1 MTTASRH
8 GSPSTTVF
16 VSALDS
22 AGNSRTVTTHA
33 SHEAAESSVV
43 PDPSMPVERLLRDLR
58 ASVDGLDGR
67 DARRRLE
74 RFGPNQLSRHKTR
87 SWPREIRDQ
96 FTHPLALLLLVAA
109 ALAFVA
115 GTAVLGWAILAVV
128 VLNAAFAFAQEQQA
142 ERAVETLQ
150 TYVPS
155 HASVIRDGSHSFVST
170 TELVPGD
177 IIDLV
182 EGQRVPADARLL
194 SGELAVDLA
203 TLTGESVP
211 QTRTAAP
218 SSALT
223 PLLQASD
230 LVFSGTT
237 CLSGTGRAVVYATGD
252 HTELGRIASLS
263 QTVERDPSPLELQVK
278 RVARLIAVVAVVV
291 GLAFLPLGML
301 AGLTAKDAFLF
312 AVGLLVANVP
322 EGLLPTITLALAVGV
337 RALAQ
342 RGAVVKRLS
351 AVETLGS
358 TTVICSDKTGTI
370 TRNQMA
376 PVLAWS
382 GGRAVAVGPSAGP
395 NAAVPA
401 FAAAMASCVTVT
413 GPLEGSD
420 REDATE
426 LAVAKAAELLGR
438 PYAPDARDR
447 SRLALHPFQ
456 AALRLMSTVDTRDGQ
471 AILSVKGAPESVLP
485 RCDSWL
491 DHDGRPRSFDR
502 SFANQVAEQV
512 HEMAARGL
520 RVLAVA
526 DRPVG
531 TGEAGAERDLLE
543 RRLRFLGIVA
553 LQDPPRPEVAQAV
566 ATCHQAGLRV
576 HIVTG
581 DSGDTAAEIAREVG
595 IGWGRPR
602 VITGTQLATMDDA
615 ALVDAANGAEV
626 VFARTSPEDKLRIAD
641 ALMDSGHVVA
651 MTGDGVN
658 DAPALRRADIG
669 VAMGRNGTD
678 VAREAAT
685 AVLSD
690 DNFATIVTAVQEGR
704 RVYDNV
710 RKFILY
716 IFAHAVPE
724 IVPFLIF
731 ALSGGA
737 VPLPLTVSQILAIDL
752 GTETLPA
759 LALGREAVEPG
770 LMSRPPRP
778 RDESVVT
785 RALLVRAWGLLGV
798 VSALLAMAAF
808 FVTLHQAGWQPGD
821 PTAAGS
827 PLHHAYLE
835 ATTATF
841 AAIVSCQVGVALAA
855 RTDLA
860 SLRDVGFW
868 SNPLLLWGIAF
879 EIAFT
884 AMLVYLPVFNRLVG
898 TAPLPWDVVTLLVP
912 FPVIVW
918 GVDEWRRARRRTARP
933 APTPGVGDGEESHP
947 RPAFEGTARRSRLRR
962 GRTGTRLRAGLSA
975 PPRPRAP
982 ECLTVVRMSEEE

>member
-1 MTTASRH
+1 VASER
-8 GSPSTTVF
+8 GEPD
-16 VSALDS
+16 AIDP
-22 AGNSRTVTTHA
+22 
-33 SHEAAESSVV
+33 VV
-43 PDPSMPVERLLRDLR
+43 PDPSMPAERLLRDLR
-58 ASVDGLDGR
+58 SSVDGLSSR
-67 DARRRLE
+67 EARRRLE
-74 RFGPNQLSRHKTR
+74 RYGPNQLTR
-87 SWPREIRDQ
+87 RKHHSWPREIRDQ
-96 FTHPLALLLLVAA
+96 FTHPLALLLLAA
-109 ALAFVA
+109 AVLAFVA
-115 GTAVLGWAILAVV
+115 GTTVLAWAILAVV
-128 VLNAAFAFAQEQQA
+128 VLNAGFAFAQEQQA

-150 TYVPS
+150 TYVPQ
-155 HASVIRDGSHSFVST
+155 HASVLRDGSHRFIAA

-177 IIDLV
+177 VIDLV

-194 SGELAVDLA
+194 SGELEVDLA

-218 SSALT
+218 TSGLA

-230 LVFSGTT
+230 IVFSGTT
-237 CLSGTGRAVVYATGD
+237 CLSGTARAVIYATGD

-263 QTVERDPSPLELQVK
+263 QTVERDPSPLETQVK
-278 RVARLIAVVAVVV
+278 RVAKLIAVVAVLV

-301 AGLTAKDAFLF
+301 AGLSAKNAFLF

-342 RGAVVKRLS
+342 HGAVVKRLS

-370 TRNQMA
+370 TVNHMS
-376 PVLAWS
+376 PVVSWA
-382 GGRAVAVGPSAGP
+382 GGSDVALDRSSVT

-426 LAVAKAAELLGR
+426 LAVAKAAELLGQ
-438 PYAPDARDR
+438 PYEPDVRDR
-447 SRLALHPFQ
+447 TRLALHAFQ
-456 AALRLMSTVDTRDGQ
+456 SARRLMSTVDMVNGMPRV
-471 AILSVKGAPESVLP
+471 SVKGAPEAVIA
-485 RCDSWL
+485 RCESWL
-491 DHDGRPRSFDR
+491 DYDGRDR
-502 SFANQVAEQV
+502 PLDDAVADRVEAQA
-512 HEMAARGL
+512 HEMATRGL
-520 RVLAVA
+520 RILAVA
-526 DRPVG
+526 DRQIS
-531 TGEAGAERDLLE
+531 ADDASAERDVVE
-543 RRLRFLGIVA
+543 QRLRLLGLVG
-553 LQDPPRPEVAQAV
+553 LQDPPRPEVADAV
-566 ATCHQAGLRV
+566 AKCHDAGIRV

-581 DSGDTAAEIAREVG
+581 DSGDTAAEIARQVG
-595 IGWGRPR
+595 IGSGRPR
-602 VITGTQLATMDDA
+602 VITGADLAAIDDP
-615 ALVDAANGAEV
+615 ALIDAANAAEV

-641 ALMDSGHVVA
+641 VLRDSGNVVA

-690 DNFATIVTAVQEGR
+690 DNFATIVTAVEEGR

-724 IVPFLIF
+724 IVPFLVF

-737 VPLPLTVSQILAIDL
+737 IPLPLSVTQILAIDL

-759 LALGREAVEPG
+759 LALGREPAEPG
-770 LMSRPPRP
+770 LMNRAPRP

-798 VSALLAMAAF
+798 VSALLAMTAF
-808 FVTLHQAGWQPGD
+808 LFTLRHAGWHVGE
-821 PTAAGS
+821 PTGVGE
-827 PLHHAYLE
+827 PLHHAYVQ

-841 AAIVSCQVGVALAA
+841 AAIVACQVGVAVAA
-855 RTDLA
+855 RTDHA
-860 SLRDVGFW
+860 SLRQVGLW
-868 SNPLLLWGIAF
+868 SNPLLLWGLVF
-879 EIAFT
+879 EVAFT
-884 AMLVYLPVFNRLVG
+884 ALLIYVPVFNRIVG
-898 TAPLPWDVVTLLVP
+898 TAPLPWFVLALILP

-918 GVDEWRRARRRTARP
+918 GVDELNRAS
-933 APTPGVGDGEESHP
+933 G
-947 RPAFEGTARRSRLRR
+947 RRSRAAPAPGGGDRALRR
-962 GRTGTRLRAGLSA
+962 TSPSKPPAGSPPFTTG
-975 PPRPRAP
+975 
-982 ECLTVVRMSEEE
+982 